1 MDHKTISQA
10 NFPSKFQLGKIC
22 FSNDQKVEVQKM
34 LTKFA
39 ENFAKHRYNTELKIK
54 LTPEHNSPVYVQIPF
69 TPIHLRNE
77 LTVELADYHT

>member
-1 MDHKTISQA
+1 
-10 NFPSKFQLGKIC
+10 
-22 FSNDQKVEVQKM
+22 M